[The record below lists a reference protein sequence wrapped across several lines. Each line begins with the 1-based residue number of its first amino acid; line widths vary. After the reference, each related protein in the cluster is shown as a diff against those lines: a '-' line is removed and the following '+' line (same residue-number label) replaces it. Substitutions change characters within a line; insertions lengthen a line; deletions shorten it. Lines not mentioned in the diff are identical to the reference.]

1 MSPRPIGPIY
11 EVFYEIRPKKR
22 NQIPFRPGSWEKPC
36 FGRAGQLSFR
46 ANHAVSGARTILS
59 LFVRFLMATH
69 YLIRFDDV
77 TPGMAWTRFQPFEDL
92 ARELR
97 LPYLLGVVPDCRD
110 VKLMVEPS
118 RLDFWAWV
126 RRMKGQ
132 GATIAQHGFTHI
144 YETDR
149 PGLLGI
155 GRKSEFAGLAYQVQ
169 YDRLARGKEMM
180 QGEGVWDGVFMAP
193 SHSFDASTIRA
204 LKALGFRGITDGF
217 GFFPYE
223 IEGLKAVPQLFARP
237 IGFGIGVETI
247 CIHANTLTD
256 ERSAML
262 IEKFRALHS
271 QIISFDDALRVRA
284 SSPALAEGL
293 RISTRLGLQG
303 LRLLRSAG

>member
-1 MSPRPIGPIY
+1 MGKA
-11 EVFYEIRPKKR
+11 VFRHMR
-22 NQIPFRPGSWEKPC
+22 R
-36 FGRAGQLSFR
+36 LSFG
-46 ANHAVSGARTILS
+46 ANHAVSGAR
-59 LFVRFLMATH
+59 LFLVLFIRFLMATH

-118 RLDFWAWV
+118 RPDFWAWV

-144 YETDR
+144 YETDQ
-149 PGLLGI
+149 PGLLGL
-155 GRKSEFAGLAYQVQ
+155 GRKSEFAGLSYEVQ

-193 SHSFDASTIRA
+193 SHSFDAATVRA
-204 LKALGFRGITDGF
+204 LKALAFRGITDGF

-237 IGFGIGVETI
+237 VGFGVGVETI

-256 ERSAML
+256 ARQTLL
-262 IEKFRALHS
+262 IEKIRALHS
-271 QIISFDDALRVRA
+271 RIVSFDEALRMRA
-284 SSPALAEGL
+284 TSPVWAESLRIATRIALLGL
-293 RISTRLGLQG
+293 RR
-303 LRLLRSAG
+303 LRSAG